1 MSYSF
6 LARATLQGVWMTW
19 TLSMTELVHRTVRLN
34 EPMGPHTTYRVG
46 GRVRTYVDVTTQ
58 QGLAES
64 IDQWSSD
71 DTVRV
76 VGNGS
81 NLLVADGDHDIS
93 VLHLRDELTQITWEF
108 DGDEVV
114 VVAGAGLDLP
124 VASRK
129 LAAAGVRGFEWAVGV
144 PGTFGGAI
152 AMNAGGH
159 GADMA
164 ASVEKVWLWRDGV
177 RREVAASELCFGY
190 RHSALSAGDVVESV
204 QLRLHRGEVDEAKQ
218 EISSIVSW
226 RREHQPGG
234 ANAGS
239 VFRNPEGDSAG
250 RLLEAAGLKGLRL
263 GTAQISTKHANFII
277 ADANGS
283 ANDVFNLMRVARDRV
298 LATSG
303 VTLIAETRL
312 WGFGEAL

>member
-1 MSYSF
+1 
-6 LARATLQGVWMTW
+6 
-19 TLSMTELVHRTVRLN
+19 
-34 EPMGPHTTYRVG
+34 
-46 GRVRTYVDVTTQ
+46 VRTYVDVTTQ

-64 IDQWSSD
+64 IDQWSSG
-71 DTVRV
+71 DTLRV

-239 VFRNPEGDSAG
+239 VFRNPAGDSAG

-283 ANDVFNLMRVARDRV
+283 ANDVFSLMRVARDRV